1 MPRLLTATLAAL
13 LVLTAAPA
21 SAQTGDGSL
30 RGYVRD
36 QQGGLLPGVT
46 VTATSPDLLAPVV
59 AVSDS
64 AGYYRLNNLPP
75 GTYTVAAD
83 LTGFAAYKREGI
95 LMRAG
100 STFSVDI
107 EMTLSTVQESVTVTG
122 ESPMI
127 ETSKPTSTLNIQ
139 GELLRAA
146 PVTSRRLFS
155 DVLDMAPG
163 VSSRNVDDGVGRRA
177 YYFHGAVIFSHVF
190 QIEGAPASSF
200 LDSSAHSMGMGGDAI
215 ADSEL
220 KLGGVDAASPMGT
233 GVVMNV
239 VTPQGGNSF
248 KGSVT
253 YDYQARDWN
262 SDNTNWGQ
270 FPGGLPT
277 IQSVKQFDASV
288 GGPIQRDR
296 TWFFGSFRNA
306 DLTNGIS
313 RSAFNLTNL
322 QTFGGPSFVP
332 FDNTLKSNQPFI
344 KVTTQASRAHQVSGF
359 YQGDRARYT
368 SDRELDTSLFQYNST
383 GGSLFQGKVNS
394 VWSNKLTTQV
404 SASFNNKSGNDAD
417 TYAGV
422 ELSGPQIIPH
432 QDIFINRGLPTG
444 TGALVNMNTPQSIS
458 ISPSSMLVM
467 RGDLTYFTEGWGGSH
482 ELKTG
487 LYAAPRLRRDTTTNY
502 VNDGYDTLETRQIDP
517 NNPAAG
523 TVPWHQRFRSPAVNP
538 SIQEHDSD
546 LAVYAQDA
554 WMPNPRVTANLGL
567 RIDWVRRHDEL
578 LNIYREKSTAVQPRL
593 GVAYLVTK
601 DAKNVLR
608 ASYSRLYEQVNGRD
622 YIVSFG
628 NTGGVATREIYTDKA
643 GVQTTIIT
651 PPTRTVDP
659 SLLFDSNLHQP
670 WADEFV
676 LGFRKQFPMQLSVD
690 VSATRRIYHDQFEQ
704 VDINGRYPSAP
715 FQAFGGFGL
724 VDPNQ
729 GIIYKETN
737 ADWTRVVVS
746 NLEATVAK
754 NMSHNFQMV
763 LSLSRQW
770 QHLEGTWNP
779 TDPARF
785 IQPDAFANDRDLST
799 QLFGNGDHNTL
810 DGRGRESGAAY
821 RPYSVRLAAQ
831 YNAPWQINIG
841 ASYVIQAGG
850 YVGPLVTRI
859 AAADPRFGPATVTL
873 ADGTTQSN
881 PLATTIRFCGSTT
894 LPCLANPTRGDG
906 QVINDTAKY
915 LQLKVGR
922 RFTFGRQSVEPA
934 LNVFNVFNTGA
945 NTQWNTGANQLYN
958 PGVLQPFNRHPPRAF
973 QVALSYKF

>member
-1 MPRLLTATLAAL
+1 MSRALTVSLAL
-13 LVLTAAPA
+13 LLSLLSSVA

-36 QQGGLLPGVT
+36 QQGGVLPGVT

-59 AVSDS
+59 AVSDT

-75 GTYTVAAD
+75 GQYAVTAD
-83 LTGFAAYKREGI
+83 LTGFAVYKREGI

-100 STFSVDI
+100 STFTVDV
-107 EMTLSTVQESVTVTG
+107 EMTLSSVQESVTVTG

-220 KLGGVDAASPMGT
+220 KLGGVDASAPMGT

-239 VTPQGGNSF
+239 MTPSGGNVF
-248 KGSVT
+248 RGSGT
-253 YDYQARDWN
+253 YDYQSRDWN

-277 IQSVKQFDASV
+277 IQSVKQYDIAV
-288 GGPIQRDR
+288 GGPVAKDKV
-296 TWFFGSFRNA
+296 WFFATFRRA

-313 RSAFNLTNL
+313 RSGFNLSNL
-322 QTFGGPSFVP
+322 TTWQQGFTP
-332 FDNTLKSNQPFI
+332 FDNFMKSNQPFVKI
-344 KVTTQASRAHQVSGF
+344 TTTMGPQHQVSGF

-368 SDRELDTSLFQYNST
+368 SNRELDTNLFQYNST
-383 GGSLFQGKVNS
+383 GGGLYQGKVNS
-394 VWSNKLTTQV
+394 VWNNKLTTQV
-404 SASFNNKSGNDAD
+404 SLSYNNKSGNDLH
-417 TYAGV
+417 TYDGV
-422 ELSGPQIIPH
+422 DLNGPQITVH
-432 QDIFINRGLPTG
+432 NDIFINRGLPTG
-444 TGALVNMNTPQSIS
+444 TGALVQMNTPNSIS
-458 ISPSSMLVM
+458 ISPTSMLVM
-467 RGDLTYFTEGWGGSH
+467 RGDLTYFTEGFGGSH

-487 LYAAPRLRRDTTTNY
+487 IYAAPRLRRDTTTTY
-502 VNDGYDTLETRQIDP
+502 VNGGFDLRELRQIDP

-523 TVPWHQRFRSPAVNP
+523 TTVWHERFRSPVENP
-538 SIQEHDSD
+538 SIEERDSD
-546 LAVYAQDA
+546 IAIYAQDA
-554 WMPNPRVTANLGL
+554 WKPHPRLTANIGL
-567 RIDWVRRHDEL
+567 RVDWIRRHDDL
-578 LNIYREKSTAVQPRL
+578 LNWDREKSTAVQPRV
-593 GVAYLVTK
+593 GVAYMVTA
-601 DAKNVLR
+601 DAKNVMR

-622 YIVSFG
+622 YIVQFG
-628 NTGGVATREIYTDKA
+628 NTGALTTTEVYTDKN
-643 GVQTTIIT
+643 GVKTTVIT
-651 PPTRTVDP
+651 PPTRTVSP
-659 SLLFDSNLHQP
+659 SQLFDPNLHQP
-670 WADEFV
+670 WADEYV
-676 LGFRKQFPMQLSVD
+676 IGFRKQLAGQISVD
-690 VSATRRIYHDQFEQ
+690 IGATRRIYHDQFEQ

-724 VDPNQ
+724 VDANQ

-737 ADWTRVVVS
+737 GDWTRVVVS
-746 NLEATVAK
+746 NLEGTVAK
-754 NMSHNFQMV
+754 NMSHNFQLV
-763 LSLSRQW
+763 LSLTRQW
-770 QHLEGTWNP
+770 QHLDGTWNP

-785 IQPDAFANDRDLST
+785 IQPDAFPNNRDLST

-821 RPYSVRLAAQ
+821 RPFSVRLASQ
-831 YNAPWQINIG
+831 YNAPWQISVG
-841 ASYVIQAGG
+841 ASYVIQGGG

-859 AAADPRFGPATVTL
+859 AAADPRFGPGTVTL
-873 ADGTTQSN
+873 ANGTTQPN
-881 PLATTIRFCGSTT
+881 PLAATIRFCGSTT
-894 LPCLANPTRGDG
+894 LPCITNPTRGDG
-906 QVINDTAKY
+906 QVINDSAKY

-922 RFTFGRQSVEPA
+922 VFRFGTRSFEPA
-934 LNVFNVFNTGA
+934 MNLFNVFNTGA

-958 PGVLQPFNRHPPRAF
+958 PGLLQPFNRHPPRALQLSF
-973 QVALSYKF
+973 ALKY

>member
-1 MPRLLTATLAAL
+1 MTRTFVVSLI
-13 LVLTAAPA
+13 VLSTFASHTA

-30 RGYVRD
+30 RGYVKD
-36 QQGGLLPGVT
+36 EQGGILPGVT
-46 VTATSPDLLAPVV
+46 VTATSPALLAPVV
-59 AVSDS
+59 AVTDT
-64 AGYYRLNNLPP
+64 AGYYRVNNLPP
-75 GTYTVAAD
+75 GTYMLSAE
-83 LTGFAAYKREGI
+83 LTGFAVYKREGI

-107 EMTLSTVQESVTVTG
+107 EMTLSSVQESVTVTG

-220 KLGGVDAASPMGT
+220 KLGGVDASAPMGT

-239 VTPQGGNSF
+239 MTPSGGNNF
-248 KGSVT
+248 KGSAS
-253 YDYQARDWN
+253 YDYQSRDWN

-270 FPGGLPT
+270 NPGGLPT
-277 IQSVKQFDASV
+277 IQSVKQYDLAL
-288 GGPIQRDR
+288 GGPIARDKV
-296 TWFFGSFRNA
+296 WFFATFRHAN
-306 DLTNGIS
+306 LTNGIS
-313 RSAFNLTNL
+313 RSQFNLTNL
-322 QTFGGPSFVP
+322 QAFQPGFEP
-332 FDNTLKSNQPFI
+332 FDNFMKSNQPFVKI
-344 KVTTQASRAHQVSGF
+344 TAQLKPSHQLSGF

-368 SDRELDTSLFQYNST
+368 SNRELDTNLFQYNST
-383 GGSLFQGKVNS
+383 GGGLYQGKLNS
-394 VWSNKLTTQV
+394 VWNSRLTTQV
-404 SASFNNKSGNDAD
+404 SASYNNKSGNDID
-417 TYAGV
+417 TYDGV
-422 ELSGPQIIPH
+422 DLNGPQITVH
-432 QDIFINRGLPTG
+432 NDIFINRGIPTG
-444 TGALVNMNTPQSIS
+444 TGVLVQKNTPTSIS
-458 ISPSSMLVM
+458 ISPSSMIVL
-467 RGDLTYFTEGWGGSH
+467 RGDLTYFHEAWGGSH
-482 ELKTG
+482 EFKTG
-487 LYAAPRLRRDTTTNY
+487 IYAAPRLNRDTTTNY
-502 VNDGYDTLETRQIDP
+502 VNNGFDLQEERQIDP
-517 NNPAAG
+517 SNPAAG
-523 TVPWHQRFRSPAVNP
+523 TVVWHERFRTPAINP
-538 SIQEHDSD
+538 SIIERDSD
-546 LAVYAQDA
+546 IAFYAQDA
-554 WMPNPRVTANLGL
+554 WKPHPRVTANIGL
-567 RIDWVRRHDEL
+567 RIDRINRHDEL
-578 LNIYREKSTAVQPRL
+578 LNIDRERSTAVQPRL
-593 GVAYLVTK
+593 GVAYLVTA

-608 ASYSRLYEQVNGRD
+608 ASYARLFEQVNGRD
-622 YIVSFG
+622 YIVQFG
-628 NTGGVATREIYTDKA
+628 NTGGVTTTEVYTDKS
-643 GVQTTIIT
+643 GVKTTIVT

-659 SLLFDSNLHQP
+659 RLLFDEDLHQP

-676 LGFRKQFPMQLSVD
+676 LGFRKQFPGQFSVD
-690 VSATRRIYHDQFEQ
+690 VGATRRIYHDQFEQ
-704 VDINGRYPSAP
+704 VDINGRYPSGP

-724 VDPNQ
+724 IDPNQ

-737 ADWTRVVVS
+737 GNWTRVVVS
-746 NLEATVAK
+746 NLEGTIAK

-763 LSLSRQW
+763 LSLTRQW

-821 RPYSVRLAAQ
+821 RPYSVRLATQ
-831 YNAPWQINIG
+831 YFAPWNISIG

-859 AAADPRFGPATVTL
+859 AAADPVFGPGTVTL
-873 ADGTTQSN
+873 ANGTTQSN
-881 PLATTIRFCGSTT
+881 PLAATIRFCGATA
-894 LPCLANPTRGDG
+894 LPCISNPSRSDG

-915 LQLKVGR
+915 LQLKLGR
-922 RFTFGRQSVEPA
+922 VFKFAGGQSFEPA
-934 LNVFNVFNTGA
+934 MNVFNAFNTGA

-958 PGVLQPFNRHPPRAF
+958 PGLLQPFNRHPPRAL
-973 QVALSYKF
+973 QLSFAYKF

>member
-1 MPRLLTATLAAL
+1 MARFLASLAAL
-13 LVLTAAPA
+13 VVLASHAA

-30 RGYVRD
+30 RGYVKD

-46 VTATSPDLLAPVV
+46 VTATSSALLAPVSGV
-59 AVSDS
+59 TDAQ
-64 AGYYRLNNLPP
+64 GYYRVNNLPP
-75 GTYTVAAD
+75 GTYTLTAE
-83 LTGFAAYKREGI
+83 LTGFALYKREGI

-107 EMTLSTVQESVTVTG
+107 EMTLSSVQESVTVSG

-220 KLGGVDAASPMGT
+220 KLGGVDASAPMGT

-239 VTPQGGNSF
+239 MTPSGGNAF
-248 KGSVT
+248 KGSAT
-253 YDYQARDWN
+253 YDYQARSWN
-262 SDNTNWGQ
+262 GDNTNWGQ

-277 IQSVKQFDASV
+277 IQSVKQYDLAL
-288 GGPIQRDR
+288 GGPIAKDKV
-296 TWFFGSFRNA
+296 WFFATFRRA

-313 RSAFNLTNL
+313 RSGFNLTNL
-322 QTFGGPSFVP
+322 QTWQPGFTA
-332 FDNTLKSNQPFI
+332 FDNSMKSNQPFVKI
-344 KVTTQASRAHQVSGF
+344 TTTMGPAHQVSGF

-368 SDRELDTSLFQYNST
+368 SNRELDTNLFQYNST
-383 GGSLFQGKVNS
+383 GGGLYQGKINS
-394 VWSNKLTTQV
+394 VWNNKLTTQV
-404 SASFNNKSGNDAD
+404 SASFNNKSGNDIH
-417 TYAGV
+417 TYDGV
-422 ELSGPQIIPH
+422 DLNGPQITVH
-432 QDIFINRGLPTG
+432 NDIFINRGLPTG
-444 TGALVNMNTPQSIS
+444 TGALVQMNTPTSIS
-458 ISPSSMLVM
+458 ISPSSMLVL
-467 RGDLTYFTEGWGGSH
+467 RGDVTYFTGGWGGSH

-487 LYAAPRLRRDTTTNY
+487 VYAAPRLRRDTTTTY
-502 VNDGYDTLETRQIDP
+502 VNGGFDLRELRQLDP

-523 TVPWHQRFRSPAVNP
+523 TTVWHERFRSPIENP
-538 SIQEHDSD
+538 SIRERDSD
-546 LAVYAQDA
+546 IALYAQDA
-554 WMPNPRVTANLGL
+554 WKPHPRVTANVGL
-567 RIDWVRRHDEL
+567 RVDWIKRHDDL
-578 LNIYREKSTAVQPRL
+578 LDWDRQKSVAVQPRL
-593 GVAYLVTK
+593 GVAYLVTA
-601 DAKNVLR
+601 DARNVMR

-622 YIVSFG
+622 YIVQFG
-628 NTGGVATREIYTDKA
+628 NTGAVTTTDVYTDKN
-643 GVQTTIIT
+643 GVKTTVIT
-651 PPTRTVDP
+651 PPTRTVSP
-659 SLLFDSNLHQP
+659 SLLFDPSLHQP

-676 LGFRKQFPMQLSVD
+676 VGFRKQFAGQFSVD
-690 VSATRRIYHDQFEQ
+690 IGATRRIYHDQFEQ
-704 VDINGRYPSAP
+704 VDINGRYPSEA
-715 FQAFGGFGL
+715 FQPFGGFGL
-724 VDPNQ
+724 IDPNQ

-737 ADWTRVVVS
+737 GDWTRVVVN

-754 NMSHNFQMV
+754 NMSHNFQLV
-763 LSLSRQW
+763 FSATRQW
-770 QHLEGTWNP
+770 QHLQGTWNP

-785 IQPDAFANDRDLST
+785 IQPDAFPNDRDLST

-821 RPYSVRLAAQ
+821 RPYSVRLASQ
-831 YNAPWQINIG
+831 YNAPWNISIG

-873 ADGTTQSN
+873 ANGTTQPN
-881 PLATTIRFCGSTT
+881 PLAATIRFCGATA
-894 LPCLANPTRGDG
+894 LPCIANPTRGAG
-906 QVINDTAKY
+906 QVINDAAKY
-915 LQLKVGR
+915 LQLHVGR
-922 RFTFGRQSVEPA
+922 LFRLGGSRSIEPA
-934 LNVFNVFNTGA
+934 FNLFNVFNTGA

-958 PGVLQPFNRHPPRAF
+958 PGLLQPFNRHPPRAL
-973 QVALSYKF
+973 QLSFAYKF

>member
-1 MPRLLTATLAAL
+1 MQRSCVASLVAFAIVSATH
-13 LVLTAAPA
+13 A

-30 RGYVRD
+30 RGYVKD
-36 QQGGLLPGVT
+36 QQGGVLPGVT
-46 VTATSPDLLAPVV
+46 VTATSAALLAPVV
-59 AVSDS
+59 SITDT
-64 AGYYRLNNLPP
+64 AGYYRVNNLPP
-75 GTYTVAAD
+75 GAYVLTAE
-83 LTGFAAYKREGI
+83 LTGFAVYKREGI

-107 EMTLSTVQESVTVTG
+107 EMTLSSVQESVTVTG

-220 KLGGVDAASPMGT
+220 KLGGVDASAPMGT
-233 GVVMNV
+233 GVIMNV
-239 VTPQGGNSF
+239 VTPQGGNAF
-248 KGSVT
+248 KGAVT
-253 YDYQARDWN
+253 YDYQARSWN
-262 SDNTNWGQ
+262 GDNTNWGQ

-277 IQSVKQFDASV
+277 VQSVKQYDVSL
-288 GGPIQRDR
+288 GGPIARDKI
-296 TWFFGSFRNA
+296 WFFGSFRDA

-322 QTFGGPSFVP
+322 QTWGKGFQP
-332 FDNTLKSNQPFI
+332 FDNSMKSKQPFL
-344 KVTTQASRAHQVSGF
+344 KVTAQASGTHQVSAF

-368 SDRELDTSLFQYNST
+368 SDRELDTSLFTYNST
-383 GGSLFQGKVNS
+383 GGGLYQGKVNS
-394 VWSNKLTTQV
+394 VWTNQLNTQV
-404 SASFNNKSGNDAD
+404 SVSYNNKSGNDAD

-422 ELSGPQIIPH
+422 DLSGPQIDVH

-444 TGALVNMNTPQSIS
+444 TGALVNMNTPTSIA
-458 ISPSSMLVM
+458 ISPASMLVI
-467 RGDLTYFTEGWGGSH
+467 RADATYFTEGWGGSH
-482 ELKTG
+482 ELRAGT
-487 LYAAPRLRRDTTTNY
+487 YAAPRLRRDTTTQY
-502 VNDGYDTLETRQIDP
+502 VNDGYDLLETRQIDP

-523 TVPWHQRFRSPAVNP
+523 TLPWHQRFRSPADSP
-538 SIQEHDSD
+538 SIRERDRD
-546 LAVYAQDA
+546 IALYVQDA
-554 WMPNPRVTANLGL
+554 WKPHPRLTANVGL
-567 RIDWVRRHDEL
+567 RVDWIRRHDDL
-578 LNIYREKSTAVQPRL
+578 LAFDREKSAAIQPRL
-593 GVAYLVTK
+593 GVAYLVTS

-608 ASYSRLYEQVNGRD
+608 ASYSRLFEQVNGRD

-628 NTGGVATREIYTDKA
+628 NTGGVTTTDVYFDKSGA
-643 GVQTTIIT
+643 KTTVIT
-651 PPTRTVDP
+651 PPTRSVDP
-659 SLLFDSNLHQP
+659 SLLFDGNLHQP

-676 LGFRKQFPMQLSVD
+676 IGFRKQFPGQFSVD
-690 VSATRRIYHDQFEQ
+690 VGATRRIYHDQFEQ
-704 VDINGRYPSAP
+704 VDINGIYPSAP
-715 FQAFGGFGL
+715 FQPFGGFGL
-724 VDPNQ
+724 IDPNQ
-729 GIIYKETN
+729 GIIYRETN
-737 ADWTRVVVS
+737 GSWTRVVVS
-746 NLEATVAK
+746 NLEGTIAK
-754 NMSHNFQMV
+754 NMSKNFQMV
-763 LSLSRQW
+763 LSLTRQW
-770 QHLEGTWNP
+770 QHLDGTWNP

-785 IQPDAFANDRDLST
+785 IQPDAFPNDKDLST

-831 YNAPWQINIG
+831 YFAPWNISIG

-850 YVGPLVTRI
+850 YVGPLVARI

-873 ADGTTQSN
+873 PNGTTQPN

-894 LPCLANPTRGDG
+894 LPCIANPTRSDG
-906 QVINDTAKY
+906 QIINDSAKY
-915 LQLKVGR
+915 LQLHLGR
-922 RFTFGRQSVEPA
+922 LFKFGSRSFEPSM
-934 LNVFNVFNTGA
+934 NIFNVFNTGA

-958 PGVLQPFNRHPPRAF
+958 PGVLQPFNRHPPRAA
-973 QVALSYKF
+973 QVAFSLKF